1 MPVNASDRSAQHNGS
16 AASHGGAELD
26 GTATTDNAYRA
37 SYPGDHRAL
46 AHIRADVARWFSEQ
60 GFSAETAERAVLL
73 VSELC
78 SNAVEAGP
86 DHPIDLHLTAA
97 DGTGTGAV
105 VSVSNTTLGNVPPPH
120 ERWIPSDPLAPR
132 GRGLAIVDALADQVR
147 VDTSVPGRITVVAH
161 ISG

>member
-16 AASHGGAELD
+16 AASRSGAELD
-26 GTATTDNAYRA
+26 GMGADHSYRA
-37 SYPGDHRAL
+37 SHPGDHRSL
-46 AHIRADVARWFSEQ
+46 AHIRADVARWFSER
-60 GFSAETAERAVLL
+60 GFSADTAERAVLL

-86 DHPIDLHLTAA
+86 DHPIELHLAAA
-97 DGTGTGAV
+97 DGTGSGAV
-105 VSVSNTTLGNVPPPH
+105 VTVSNTTLGNVPPPQD
-120 ERWIPSDPLAPR
+120 RWIPSDPLAPR
-132 GRGLAIVDALADQVR
+132 GRGLAIVDALSDQVR